1 MAIGEK
7 SEKVL
12 RILREIGES
21 EVADI
26 IKAVTEFDARNT
38 VNSLY
43 SQRYIDVA
51 KVLNRV
57 LSGKRNKG
65 TIAVRIYKIS
75 EKGIKIL
82 DKIDAPPKIK
92 QPKIEAKKQEL
103 HPMQNFVI
111 PERDPNVAVVYV
123 EHEGRTVKVTYGAR
137 FKRDTYKTPPGP
149 TRYKS
154 NPIRGIHAL

>member
-12 RILREIGES
+12 RTLREIGEA
-21 EVADI
+21 EVAVI

-43 SQRYIDVA
+43 SQRYIEVA

-65 TIAVRIYKIS
+65 TLAVRIYKIS

-82 DKIDAPPKIK
+82 NKIDAPPEIK
-92 QPKIEAKKQEL
+92 PPKVEAKKQEL

-111 PERDPNVAVVYV
+111 PERDPNVDVVYV
-123 EHEGRTVKVTYGAR
+123 KHEGRIVKVTYGAR
-137 FKRDTYKTPPGP
+137 FKRDTYTTPPEP

-154 NPIRGIHAL
+154 NPIRGIHSL